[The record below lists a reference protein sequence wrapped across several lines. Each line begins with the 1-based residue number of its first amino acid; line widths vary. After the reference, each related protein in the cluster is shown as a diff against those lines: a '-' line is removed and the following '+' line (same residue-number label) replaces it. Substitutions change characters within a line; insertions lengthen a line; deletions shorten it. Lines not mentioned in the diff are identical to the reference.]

1 MKAKRLLAAITAA
14 ASLFLAAC
22 STVQTTN
29 PGAVGVDRT
38 QRMSSLVSE
47 AQMQQE
53 ANQAYA
59 QIVQQQRQKGTLND
73 DAALTSRVRA
83 ITSRLIPASAA
94 FRPDARSWK
103 WEVNVFDSPEINAW
117 VMPGGKIGVYS
128 GLVKKLNLSD
138 DEIAA
143 VLGHEIAHALREH
156 ARERASEQVGAQVLI
171 SGAAVLL
178 GAGDAG
184 TDLGNVFY
192 KTFFGLPHSRLQE
205 TEADR
210 IGVEIAARAGY
221 DPRAAVTLWQKMAQ
235 KAGGGGGPEFLST
248 HPSAENRLKDL
259 QVYAQRVMPLYQQAS
274 R

>member
-73 DAALTSRVRA
+73 DAALTNRVRA

-128 GLVKKLNLSD
+128 GLVKKLNLTD

-156 ARERASEQVGAQVLI
+156 ARERASEQVGAQVLT
-171 SGAAVLL
+171 AA
-178 GAGDAG
+178 
-184 TDLGNVFY
+184 
-192 KTFFGLPHSRLQE
+192 LPCCS
-205 TEADR
+205 
-210 IGVEIAARAGY
+210 ARATRAPTSATFSTRPSSACRTAACRKPRPIASASRS
-221 DPRAAVTLWQKMAQ
+221 PRAPVTTRA
-235 KAGGGGGPEFLST
+235 P
-248 HPSAENRLKDL
+248 R
-259 QVYAQRVMPLYQQAS
+259 
-274 R
+274 